1 MDKIKKEKVFG
12 PLMTQKTKSKLSLEL
27 DKADEARWEKRRND
41 KRGSVSGAK
50 NNNSRESRAKRAEAA
65 KTLNTG
71 GADHV
76 VKKNKKGEI
85 IVDHAASAKA
95 GKYDKINL
103 TKKAGAKTVKEGV
116 KATKDWHK
124 KNPHKKGK

>member
-1 MDKIKKEKVFG
+1 M
-12 PLMTQKTKSKLSLEL
+12 
-27 DKADEARWEKRRND
+27 
-41 KRGSVSGAK
+41 
-50 NNNSRESRAKRAEAA
+50 AA
-65 KTLNTG
+65 KLKAG

-76 VKKNKKGEI
+76 VKKNKKGDI

-124 KNPHKKGK
+124 KNPHKKGKK